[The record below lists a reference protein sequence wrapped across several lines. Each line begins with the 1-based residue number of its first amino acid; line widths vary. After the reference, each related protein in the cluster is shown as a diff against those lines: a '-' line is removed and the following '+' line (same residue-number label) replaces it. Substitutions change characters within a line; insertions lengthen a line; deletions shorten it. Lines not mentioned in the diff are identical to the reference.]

1 MTIVDLVQLNDTQPE
16 DLERPQTP
24 NTDAWVILVFRLLRL
39 PLNVPHYLFHLRIA
53 VEIQIFQA
61 SLYVQNCLELSSRRS
76 GSTWLQTGS
85 TIYAD
90 LRTLLRW
97 SNERRHGLRM
107 LWCYVYSAN
116 SKAGEGKIILKSML
130 VKRGLRVLIVFNV
143 LGLCPLAFTWF
154 RCCENPCASHS
165 ERIVWQRGWV
175 EVSPF
180 TGRILSLNYTTV
192 VTAELDGPAWRKRK
206 QLIEVHTTRKKWMMK
221 DVKWYGGSV
230 SILWGESAGA
240 WGLSIISVYVWG

>member
-1 MTIVDLVQLNDTQPE
+1 MTHNPKTLRDLKRQTQMPE
-16 DLERPQTP
+16 SFLYSDYC
-24 NTDAWVILVFRLLRL
+24 VFRLM
-39 PLNVPHYLFHLRIA
+39 YLITCSIWELQWKYNRTTT
-53 VEIQIFQA
+53 EIFQA